1 MRTIV
6 ISADTRKL
14 GKTLLG
20 AELTRR
26 LSEHGLTVSGVKL
39 SRGGHGP
46 DSPSSSPGPPGSDTR
61 RYSDAGAV
69 NVLFY
74 KYSSVD
80 ELKEFM
86 RGRTFDT
93 DILIIES
100 NSALEVTVPDLHLH
114 IASPEGIKPSAE
126 GLGTRADLVTS
137 GPLDSR
143 RAKRLAGLVPAVLGI
158 QGASSVTIGGKH
170 WLNIQGEPLFGEGRM
185 DLLKAVREHG
195 SILQAAAAT
204 GIQYKRAWVMIHD
217 AEDRIGARLVSSG
230 RGGAG
235 GGGTRISPLAE
246 KLLDL
251 WERSEREF
259 EKMLGRLEV

>member
-6 ISADTRKL
+6 ISADARKM

-26 LSEHGLTVSGVKL
+26 LAERGLAVSGMKL

-69 NVLFY
+69 DVLFY
-74 KYSSVD
+74 KYSSCE

-86 RGRTFDT
+86 RGRSFDT
-93 DILIIES
+93 DILVIES
-100 NSALEVTVPDLHLH
+100 NSALEVTQPDLHIH
-114 IASPEGIKPSAE
+114 ITSPEGIKPSAE
-126 GLGTRADLVTS
+126 GLMTKADLVTS
-137 GPLDSR
+137 GPLDGH
-143 RAKRLAGLVPAVLGI
+143 RAKKLAGLVPAILGI

-170 WLNIQGEPLFGEGRM
+170 WLNIQDEPLFGEGRM
-185 DLLKAVREHG
+185 DLLKAIRDHG
-195 SILQAAAAT
+195 SILQAATAT

-217 AEDRIGARLVSSG
+217 AEERIGARLVNSG

-259 EKMLGRLEV
+259 EEMLGRLEV